1 VQINENRDLYD
12 LCRKYKFFYKQHEE
26 IKKLDTCYW
35 NKHIREAYKK
45 SERDLNNV
53 TKEIIKLILKDF
65 IYDGG
70 VEIKCE
76 RPFDEGFACWGDSR
90 MRRVPFPYKCVDSEV
105 IFHSEKL
112 ATIIKEIIND
122 KGWNYGY

>member
-1 VQINENRDLYD
+1 MQINENRDLYD

-53 TKEIIKLILKDF
+53 TKEIIKLILNDF
-65 IYDGG
+65 IYEGG
-70 VEIKCE
+70 VSINVNAPTEFDAFRRCGKSIMSSY
-76 RPFDEGFACWGDSR
+76 RPME
-90 MRRVPFPYKCVDSEV
+90 EV
-105 IFHSEKL
+105 TFTSNGLAIIVKEMMMEK
-112 ATIIKEIIND
+112 
-122 KGWNYGY
+122 GYGY

>member
-1 VQINENRDLYD
+1 MQINENRDLYD

-53 TKEIIKLILKDF
+53 TKEIIKLILNDF

-70 VEIKCE
+70 VNIECNVPHEFGAFMRCGRSMISSF
-76 RPFDEGFACWGDSR
+76 RPIE
-90 MRRVPFPYKCVDSEV
+90 EV
-105 IFHSEKL
+105 TFVSDRL
-112 ATIIKEIIND
+112 ATIVKEMMME
-122 KGWNYGY
+122 KGYGY